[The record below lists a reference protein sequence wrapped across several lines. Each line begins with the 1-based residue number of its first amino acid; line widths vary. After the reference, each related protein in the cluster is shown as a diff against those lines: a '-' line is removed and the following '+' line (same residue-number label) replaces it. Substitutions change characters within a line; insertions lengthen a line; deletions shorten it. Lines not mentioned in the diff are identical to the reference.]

1 MIRGVLLLTFLL
13 TSISVYC
20 QSGYPKK
27 ILLDKDTVIAIT
39 PTQLKT
45 INIEHINYMECSELL
60 LLKNAVVDS
69 MTKIIALQD
78 SVTSNLQQ
86 QISVR
91 DNYISD
97 KNTVIQAL
105 YGGTAVRD
113 KMIKK
118 VVRQNTYYKV
128 GIGVSLFIAVISII
142 I

>member
-1 MIRGVLLLTFLL
+1 MIRGTLLLTFLL
-13 TSISVYC
+13 MSISVYC

-39 PTQLKT
+39 PAQLKT

-60 LLKNAVVDS
+60 MVKNAVVDS
-69 MTKIIALQD
+69 MTKIMTLQD
-78 SVTSNLQQ
+78 FVTSNLQQ
-86 QISVR
+86 QISIK

-105 YGGTAVRD
+105 YSGTTERD

-118 VVRQNTYYKV
+118 VIRQNTYYKI
-128 GIGVSLFIAVISII
+128 GIGISLFIVVISII

>member
-1 MIRGVLLLTFLL
+1 MIRGTLLLTFLL
-13 TSISVYC
+13 MSISVYC

-78 SVTSNLQQ
+78 FVTSNLQQ

-118 VVRQNTYYKV
+118 LQNQNSVLKV
-128 GIGVSLFIAVISII
+128 ITVIGIVSATIFFFL
-142 I
+142 